1 MEIDRK
7 IINCVFDCSMEST
20 LGYCLFYIVFLFRLF
35 RKLDSN
41 SHCPC
46 CTSAGKNYGAI
57 HHNSVSHFTIPVS
70 SSDIP
75 SGITQI
81 GHMKIVTL
89 LITELGGLVLFF
101 CWKWSYFF
109 VS

>member
-1 MEIDRK
+1 MK
-7 IINCVFDCSMEST
+7 IINCVFDGSMEST
-20 LGYCLFYIVFLFRLF
+20 LGYCLFYIVLLLRLF
-35 RKLDSN
+35 SKLDSTSN
-41 SHCPC
+41 CLC
-46 CTSAGKNYGAI
+46 CTLAGKNYGAI

-89 LITELGGLVLFF
+89 FNTELAGLVLFF
-101 CWKWSYFF
+101 CWELSYFI

>member
-1 MEIDRK
+1 MEIDMK
-7 IINCVFDCSMEST
+7 IINCVFDGSMEST
-20 LGYCLFYIVFLFRLF
+20 LGYCLFYIVFLLRLF
-35 RKLDSN
+35 SKLDST
-41 SHCPC
+41 SHCLC
-46 CTSAGKNYGAI
+46 CTLAGKNYGAI

-89 LITELGGLVLFF
+89 FNTELAGLVLFF
-101 CWKWSYFF
+101 
-109 VS
+109 VGN